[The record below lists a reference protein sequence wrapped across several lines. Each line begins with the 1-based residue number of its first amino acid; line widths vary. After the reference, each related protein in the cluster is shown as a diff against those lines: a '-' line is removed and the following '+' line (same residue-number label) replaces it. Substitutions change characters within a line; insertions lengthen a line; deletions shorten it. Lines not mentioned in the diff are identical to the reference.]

1 MRSLHIAATGMHAQ
15 QLNVEVISN
24 NIANVTTTGFKR
36 QRAEFHDLLY
46 QEQRRVGS
54 PSTDSNTIIPA
65 GIQVG
70 LGVKPAAVYRNHEQG
85 NFIKTDNDLDVAIQG
100 RGFFLVELPTGETAY
115 SRAGN
120 FGLNQG
126 GTIVTP
132 DGFTVQGPITIPS
145 NATSV
150 TVNRSGQ
157 VLYTQ
162 DGVIGTTVAG
172 QLQTSTFINQAG
184 LQAIGDNLYLESE
197 ASGAAIN
204 GTPGS
209 PGFGTILQGFLESSN
224 VNIVNEITGLITAQR
239 TFEMNSQVI
248 QASDEMMRT
257 VSNLR

>member
-1 MRSLHIAATGMHAQ
+1 MRSLFIAATGMHAQ

-46 QEQRRVGS
+46 QEFRRVGS
-54 PSTDSNTIIPA
+54 PSTDNNTVIPA
-65 GIQVG
+65 GVQVG
-70 LGVKPAAVYRNHEQG
+70 LGVKPAAVYRIHEQG

-100 RGFFLVELPTGETAY
+100 RGFLNVQLPNGQTAY
-115 SRAGN
+115 TRAGN
-120 FGLNQG
+120 FGLNAA

-132 DGFTVQGPITIPS
+132 DGFTVLPTITVPNNAIDITI
-145 NATSV
+145 NA
-150 TVNRSGQ
+150 SGQ
-157 VLYTQ
+157 VLASI
-162 DGVIGTTVAG
+162 DGQVAQSNLGQFTMTTFV
-172 QLQTSTFINQAG
+172 NQAG

-197 ASGAAIN
+197 ASGGAIT
-204 GTPGS
+204 GLPGQ
-209 PGFGTILQGFLESSN
+209 PGFGTILQGFLEASN
-224 VNIVNEITGLITAQR
+224 VNVVNEITGLITAQR